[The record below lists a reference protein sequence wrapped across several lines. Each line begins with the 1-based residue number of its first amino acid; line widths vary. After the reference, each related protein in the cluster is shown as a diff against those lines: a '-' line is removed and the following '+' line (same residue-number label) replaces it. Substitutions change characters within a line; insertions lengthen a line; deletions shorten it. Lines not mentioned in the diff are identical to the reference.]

1 MSDSNKDNPK
11 SSKLD
16 QIPFD
21 QLGFTYKKSSADVW
35 AELQAKTSRNPLPTS
50 TTATAPVRKL
60 NTVYYWLAAAVLL
73 ISFSTAGY
81 FAFKTVEIQTLA
93 GERQTITLPDQ
104 STVELNAG
112 SSLSYYPY
120 RWFFQRKLSLEGE
133 AYFEV
138 EKGSRFEVISAKGT
152 TAVLGTSFN
161 IYSRQNEY
169 VVYCTSGRV
178 EVRVEQNQVI
188 LTPNEMALRQG
199 NSLIQKQVE
208 EANKQP
214 ISWRLGKFI
223 YNTTPLQK
231 VMMDM
236 ELEYNIQIELDAT
249 ITDKQLLY
257 TGLFSRN
264 MKASEAIEIV
274 CSSFG
279 LNYFA
284 STEGHF
290 KIY

>member
-1 MSDSNKDNPK
+1 MSDSNKDKPK
-11 SSKLD
+11 SFNLD

-21 QLGFTYKKSSADVW
+21 QLGFSYKKSSADVW
-35 AELQAKTSRNPLPTS
+35 AEMQIKTNKSPATS
-50 TTATAPVRKL
+50 PVRKL
-60 NTVYYWLAAAVLL
+60 NQVYYWLSAAVLL
-73 ISFSTAGY
+73 IGFSSLGF
-81 FAFKTVEIQTLA
+81 FAFKTTEVQTLA
-93 GERQTITLPDQ
+93 GERQTLTMPDQ

-112 SSLSYYPY
+112 SRLTYYPY

-138 EKGSRFEVISAKGT
+138 EKGSRFEVVSSMGT

-161 IYSRQNEY
+161 IYTRQNQY

-178 EVRVEQNQVI
+178 EVTVEQHQII
-188 LTPNEMALRQG
+188 LQPKTMAQRKGNE
-199 NSLIQKQVE
+199 LIRTEVQEQ
-208 EANKQP
+208 NLQLL
-214 ISWRLGKFI
+214 SWRLGKFI

-231 VMMDM
+231 VIMDM
-236 ELEYNIQIELDAT
+236 ELEYNIQIELDS
-249 ITDKQLLY
+249 IISEKNFLY

-264 MKASEAIEIV
+264 MKASDAIEIV

-279 LNYFA
+279 LNYFT

-290 KIY
+290 NIY